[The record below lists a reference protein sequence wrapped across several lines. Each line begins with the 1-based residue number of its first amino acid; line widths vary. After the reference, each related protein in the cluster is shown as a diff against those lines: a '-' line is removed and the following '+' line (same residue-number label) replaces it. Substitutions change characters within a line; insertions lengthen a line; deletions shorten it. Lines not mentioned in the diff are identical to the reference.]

1 MTDPMFSP
9 PVYSLAQAIERLG
22 PTSRAR
28 YQDLRGLL
36 ADAEALQRS
45 LMERMGEGEQEYRRI
60 QHRLARA
67 ALPGGDQDEAKQLE
81 ADLAAAGAKLDKL
94 EAERSKRNSVRANV
108 EQVISRLDNFIG
120 ALYSGVP
127 GAYGADPPRITV
139 QPTLRDG
146 ETITAAIL
154 RLRGEINRTRSELA
168 RVRAAPLPA
177 AEIRAALIERV
188 ERMAAEGQ
196 PRVVIEGTKVKL
208 YFSDEQLY
216 ASPGQALVAPSGGA
230 SKLDCWLHRDQMIDR
245 LDEIIERLTGPNAIP
260 AGERPGLVRALE
272 EHLFELEVEEEH
284 WVAQAIA
291 AGLECHRRVD
301 ASPWAILGWG
311 LQPEAPRAEAA
322 E

>member
-120 ALYSGVP
+120 ALYSG
-127 GAYGADPPRITV
+127 
-139 QPTLRDG
+139 
-146 ETITAAIL
+146 
-154 RLRGEINRTRSELA
+154 LRGEINRTRSELA